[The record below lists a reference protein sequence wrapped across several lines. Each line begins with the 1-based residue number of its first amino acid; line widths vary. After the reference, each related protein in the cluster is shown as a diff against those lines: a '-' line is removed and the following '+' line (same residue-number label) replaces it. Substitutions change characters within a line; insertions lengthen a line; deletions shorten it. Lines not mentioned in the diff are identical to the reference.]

1 MRAELMAKL
10 EGDFK
15 LSPEEDDSSSSDTDS
30 DPEGKGQSPYLY
42 TFNEPMNR
50 FRVDNSYGQCSLA
63 DWYDKE
69 GVVRYRPARIGIDFW
84 AP

>member
-30 DPEGKGQSPYLY
+30 DPEGKGG
-42 TFNEPMNR
+42 R
-50 FRVDNSYGQCSLA
+50 G
-63 DWYDKE
+63 
-69 GVVRYRPARIGIDFW
+69 RICKRLMM
-84 AP
+84 P

>member
-30 DPEGKGQSPYLY
+30 DPEGDGGVLGAEPVF
-42 TFNEPMNR
+42 FN
-50 FRVDNSYGQCSLA
+50 V
-63 DWYDKE
+63 
-69 GVVRYRPARIGIDFW
+69 
-84 AP
+84 